1 MEEKQNMGGTQNVAQ
16 KSTPT
21 PAQSPATPVVPVKT
35 SAAPAPVAPSVAPAT
50 KPKTEE
56 PNMMTQGVSAKKKG
70 KGAILGMI
78 LLGILAVGGIS
89 FGVWEMLDA
98 NTQKE
103 QLNSQISTLKQQ
115 NNELQG
121 KLSEATSKP
130 TDTTDSASAQ
140 QNPIVKSNS
149 SDEEYSFSYNSTID
163 TDSNIDYISIRIKD
177 GDVSGCSVGHKEYTG
192 ANGGYTVKDISEC
205 DVTGLNGKIYKVVG
219 FWAGQ
224 MKMNENIGFI
234 MQDGTVQYFDFNN
247 AVANNDFSVKN
258 LNIDGFVVDALD
270 MEVGSTGSSA
280 GGYVATVFVLSDG
293 SNVKYTESML

>member
-1 MEEKQNMGGTQNVAQ
+1 MEQERNAMNSAKIAEVASEPMQNDERKMSKKQIIGMVILSLVAIGGVLFGIYGMSSQNEQIAELTVKVKDAEGKATQLETEKITITDADGGVTEITD
-16 KSTPT
+16 S
-21 PAQSPATPVVPVKT
+21 VPVR
-35 SAAPAPVAPSVAPAT
+35 
-50 KPKTEE
+50 
-56 PNMMTQGVSAKKKG
+56 
-70 KGAILGMI
+70 
-78 LLGILAVGGIS
+78 
-89 FGVWEMLDA
+89 
-98 NTQKE
+98 
-103 QLNSQISTLKQQ
+103 
-115 NNELQG
+115 
-121 KLSEATSKP
+121 
-130 TDTTDSASAQ
+130 
-140 QNPIVKSNS
+140 QNPIIKSVN

-177 GDVSGCSVGHKEYTG
+177 GEISGCSVGHKEYTG
-192 ANGGYTVKDISEC
+192 VNGGYTVKDLSEC

-247 AVANNDFSVKN
+247 AVANNDFSVKK

-270 MEVGSTGSSA
+270 MGVGSTGSSA